1 MTLDFVLLGDDVDQ
15 NGIEATFD
23 SSACQLKI
31 FQLLPNNFGDWSCKV
46 VHSGSS
52 KFQVVHFALP
62 TPGQRRSN
70 HRLPGHLKPE
80 KYTVYLTPFIEEG
93 NFSIAGHVDI
103 SIDVKEAGTNNIT
116 LHINNITIFE
126 NLVKVV
132 SSHGAGLEISGFG
145 YDAAKQFFII
155 YLKEN
160 FPAGDTIKLSIV
172 FLGDLGSAATGFY
185 RSSYFDSEK
194 NKEEY
199 LATTQFEARGAR
211 KAFPCFDEPALKAIF
226 KVNLGR
232 LRDMNSI
239 SNMPHQSVGVPMSD
253 NDIFVWDVYQETPIM
268 PTYLLAFI
276 VSRYTYI
283 QGKTSALGTEF
294 KVWSRKSINDKTTF
308 IADIAPKILE
318 FYENLF
324 NISYPLPKMDLAGVQ
339 NIGHKGMDNWG
350 LITLK
355 EPLMIFDPEKSSL
368 DDKEQILHLVSHELA
383 HQWFGNLVTLNWW
396 TE

>member
-1 MTLDFVLLGDDVDQ
+1 M
-15 NGIEATFD
+15 
-23 SSACQLKI
+23 
-31 FQLLPNNFGDWSCKV
+31 
-46 VHSGSS
+46 
-52 KFQVVHFALP
+52 
-62 TPGQRRSN
+62 
-70 HRLPGHLKPE
+70 
-80 KYTVYLTPFIEEG
+80 
-93 NFSIAGHVDI
+93 
-103 SIDVKEAGTNNIT
+103 
-116 LHINNITIFE
+116 
-126 NLVKVV
+126 

-160 FPAGDTIKLSIV
+160 FPAGDTIKLSID

-185 RSSYFDSEK
+185 RSSYFDPEK

-276 VSRYTYI
+276 VSCYTYI
-283 QGKTSALGTEF
+283 HGKTSTLGTEF

-383 HQWFGNLVTLNWW
+383 HQWFGNLVSLNWW